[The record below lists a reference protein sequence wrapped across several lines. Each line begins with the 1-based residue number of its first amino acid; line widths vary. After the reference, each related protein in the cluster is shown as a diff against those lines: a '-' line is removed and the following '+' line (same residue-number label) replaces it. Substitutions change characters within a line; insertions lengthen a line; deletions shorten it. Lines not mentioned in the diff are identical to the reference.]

1 MPNIPGIDSF
11 TGQSFHTS
19 HWSHEPVDL
28 AGKRVGKRVG
38 IIGTGATAVQLI
50 PHLAKDAAHL
60 TVFQRSPNY
69 CCPLRNSVIDPDT
82 QKEIKASYEEIFQK
96 CRATFTSFMQGFD
109 LRAMFDV
116 PLEERKAF
124 YEEI

>member
-19 HWSHEPVDL
+19 RWSHEPVDL
-28 AGKRVGKRVG
+28 AGKRVG

-60 TVFQRSPNY
+60 PVFQRSPNY

-96 CRATFTSFMQGFD
+96 CRATFAGFMQDFD
-109 LRAMFDV
+109 PRATFDV